1 MNKGATLL
9 LGLAV
14 GTTTALQHTPTAN
27 AHTLS
32 APAPLNINFTVQGG
46 STISGQIFS
55 PQRAP
60 LRDIYVE
67 LLDDVY
73 GSLGQTRTDSSG
85 RFIFRG
91 LQDGNY
97 KVRVKPLGTDF
108 MEQSKDVQLYTLS
121 RTSASGQ
128 LTGGSIEEQVDF
140 YLKIREN
147 ANSGP
152 LAAPGAVF
160 VQDVPAEAKKLYEAG
175 ITSLREKKDK
185 EGFESLKRS
194 LEIFP
199 NYYLALDRLG
209 TEYVT
214 RGHNEAAFILLTKAV
229 EVNPR
234 GFSSMYGLGLA
245 QYNLKLTD
253 KAIDSLQKATNLY
266 NKSGGAYMWLGMAL
280 RRAGKLNEAEVALK
294 RSNELGEK
302 RAAEVYWQMAALYN
316 DMKRYNESAD
326 ALELFL
332 KTQPAGNDPEKVKH
346 AEKLRETIKQL
357 RDKARTQ
364 TSGATPAKN

>member
-14 GTTTALQHTPTAN
+14 GTAAAHQTPTAS
-27 AHTLS
+27 AHTLVAHAS
-32 APAPLNINFTVQGG
+32 LNTNLTFQNN
-46 STISGQIFS
+46 STISGMILS

-67 LLDDVY
+67 LLDDTY

-91 LQDGNY
+91 LPNGNY
-97 KVRVKPLGTDF
+97 RLRVKPYGTDY
-108 MEQSKDVQLYTLS
+108 MEQSKDVQLFALQRNTN
-121 RTSASGQ
+121 AGV
-128 LTGGSIEEQVDF
+128 TGAVEEQVDF
-140 YLKIREN
+140 ILRVREN

-152 LAAPGAVF
+152 LAAPGAIF
-160 VQDVPAEAKKLYEAG
+160 VQEVPAEAKKLYETG
-175 ITSLREKKDK
+175 IASLRDKKDK

-214 RGHNEAAFILLTKAV
+214 RGHNEAAFVLLTKAV

-253 KAIDSLQKATNLY
+253 KAIESLQRATNLY
-266 NKSGGAYMWLGMAL
+266 NKSGGAFMWLGMAL
-280 RRAGKLNEAEVALK
+280 RRAGKYNEAEVALK
-294 RSNELGEK
+294 RANELGEK
-302 RAAEVYWQMAALYN
+302 KTAEVYWQMAALYN

-332 KTQPAGNDPEKVKH
+332 KNQPPSTDPEQVKK
-346 AEKLRETIKQL
+346 AEQLKQTIKQL
-357 RDKARTQ
+357 RTKALTQ

>member
-14 GTTTALQHTPTAN
+14 GATVAAPQALTAS
-27 AHTLS
+27 AHTLI
-32 APAPLNINFTVQGG
+32 APASINNFMLQGR

-91 LQDGNY
+91 LPDGNY
-97 KVRVKPLGTDF
+97 KVRVKPMGTDYI
-108 MEQSKDVQLYTLS
+108 EQSKDVQLYTLG
-121 RTSASGQ
+121 RTAASGQ
-128 LTGGSIEEQVDF
+128 TVGGSTEEQVDF
-140 YLKIREN
+140 YLKVREN

-152 LAAPGAVF
+152 LAAPGAIF
-160 VQDVPAEAKKLYEAG
+160 VQEVPGEAKKLYEAG
-175 ITSLREKKDK
+175 VANLRDKKDK
-185 EGFESLKRS
+185 EGFESLKRA

-214 RGHNEAAFILLTKAV
+214 RGHNEAAFVLLTKAI

-253 KAIDSLQKATNLY
+253 KAIESLQKATNLY
-266 NKSGGAYMWLGMAL
+266 NKSGGAFMWLGMAL
-280 RRAGKLNEAEVALK
+280 RRAGKLTEAEVALK

-302 RAAEVYWQMAALYN
+302 KAAEVHWQMAALYN

-332 KTQPAGNDPEKVKH
+332 KTQPPAANDPEKVKQ

-357 RDKARTQ
+357 REKARTQ
-364 TSGATPAKN
+364 TSTATPAKN

>member
-9 LGLAV
+9 LGLAI
-14 GTTTALQHTPTAN
+14 GTAAAHQAPEAN
-27 AHTLS
+27 AHPLIAST
-32 APAPLNINFTVQGG
+32 PLNLSLTFQNN
-46 STISGQIFS
+46 STISGMIFS
-55 PQRAP
+55 PQRTP
-60 LRDIYVE
+60 LRDVYVE

-91 LQDGNY
+91 LPNGNY
-97 KVRVKPLGTDF
+97 RLRVKPYGTDY
-108 MEQSKDVQLYTLS
+108 MEQSKDVQLFALQRSTN
-121 RTSASGQ
+121 AGV
-128 LTGGSIEEQVDF
+128 TGAVEEQVDF
-140 YLKIREN
+140 YLKLREN

-152 LAAPGAVF
+152 LAAPGAIF
-160 VQDVPAEAKKLYEAG
+160 VQEVPGDAKKLYEAG
-175 ITSLREKKDK
+175 IASLREKKDK

-245 QYNLKLTD
+245 QYNLKMND
-253 KAIDSLQKATNLY
+253 KAVESLQRATNLY
-266 NKSGGAYMWLGMAL
+266 NKSGGAHMWLGMAL
-280 RRAGKLNEAEVALK
+280 RRVGKLDQAEVALK
-294 RSNELGEK
+294 RANELGEK
-302 RAAEVYWQMAALYN
+302 KAPEVHWQLAALYN
-316 DMKRYNESAD
+316 DLKRYSESAD

-332 KTQPAGNDPEKVKH
+332 KNQPPSNDPEKAKQ

-364 TSGATPAKN
+364 TSGTTQSKN

>member
-14 GTTTALQHTPTAN
+14 GATALHQTPTASAHPLI
-27 AHTLS
+27 AHT
-32 APAPLNINFTVQGG
+32 PLNINFMLQGR
-46 STISGQIFS
+46 SSISGTIYS
-55 PQRAP
+55 PQRTP

-67 LLDDVY
+67 LTDDVY
-73 GSLGQTRTDSSG
+73 GSLGQTKTDSGG
-85 RFIFRG
+85 RFVFRG
-91 LQDGNY
+91 LPDGNY
-97 KVRVKPLGTDF
+97 KVRVRPYGTDYI
-108 MEQSKDVQLYTLS
+108 EQTKDVQIYTVS
-121 RTSASGQ
+121 RSTNTEGIPSGG
-128 LTGGSIEEQVDF
+128 TEEQVEF
-140 YLKIREN
+140 YLKVREN

-152 LAAPGAVF
+152 LAAPGAIF
-160 VQDVPAEAKKLYEAG
+160 VQDVPGDAKKHYEAG
-175 ITSLREKKDK
+175 IASLRDKKDK
-185 EGFESLKRS
+185 EGFESLKRA

-214 RGHNEAAFILLTKAV
+214 RGHNEAAFVLLTKAV

-266 NKSGGAYMWLGMAL
+266 NKSGGAYLWLGMAL
-280 RRAGKLNEAEVALK
+280 RRAGKLNEAEVAMK
-294 RSNELGEK
+294 RANDLGEK
-302 RAAEVYWQMAALYN
+302 KTAEVYWQMAALYN
-316 DMKRYNESAD
+316 DMKRYNDSAD

-332 KTQPAGNDPEKVKH
+332 KNQPASNDPEKTKQ
-346 AEKLRETIKQL
+346 AEKLKETIRQL
-357 RDKARTQ
+357 REKARTQ
-364 TSGATPAKN
+364 TSGVTPAKN

>member
-14 GTTTALQHTPTAN
+14 GAAAAHHQTAKASPHPLVAYTSIHANIALQN
-27 AHTLS
+27 
-32 APAPLNINFTVQGG
+32 N

-55 PQRAP
+55 NQRTP

-91 LQDGNY
+91 LPNGNY
-97 KVRVKPLGTDF
+97 KIRVKPYGTDY
-108 MEQSKDVQLYTLS
+108 MEQSKDVQLFALQRSTN
-121 RTSASGQ
+121 AGV
-128 LTGGSIEEQVDF
+128 TGAVEEQVDF
-140 YLKIREN
+140 YLKVREN
-147 ANSGP
+147 ANTGP
-152 LAAPGAVF
+152 LAAPGAIF
-160 VQDVPAEAKKLYEAG
+160 VQEVPADAKKLYEAG
-175 ITSLREKKDK
+175 IASLREKKDK

-214 RGHNEAAFILLTKAV
+214 RGHNEAAFVLLSKAI

-253 KAIDSLQKATNLY
+253 KAIESLQRATNLY

-280 RRAGKLNEAEVALK
+280 RRAGKHNEAEVALK
-294 RSNELGEK
+294 RANELGEK
-302 RAAEVYWQMAALYN
+302 KAAEVHWQLAALYN
-316 DMKRYNESAD
+316 DQKRYGEAAD
-326 ALELFL
+326 SLELFL
-332 KTQPAGNDPEKVKH
+332 KNQPPSNDPEKSKQ
-346 AEKLRETIKQL
+346 AEKIRESIRQLRE
-357 RDKARTQ
+357 KARTQ
-364 TSGATPAKN
+364 PSATTQSRN

>member
-14 GTTTALQHTPTAN
+14 GASVTAYPTPTAT
-27 AHTLS
+27 ARTITS
-32 APAPLNINFTVQGG
+32 PASLNINFTIQGR
-46 STISGQIFS
+46 STISGMIFS
-55 PQRAP
+55 PQRTP

-67 LLDDVY
+67 LLDDTY
-73 GSLGQTRTDSSG
+73 GTIGQVRTDSSG
-85 RFIFRG
+85 RYIFRG

-97 KVRVKPLGTDF
+97 KIRVKPMGTDYI
-108 MEQSKDVQLYTLS
+108 EQSKDVQVYTLA

-128 LTGGSIEEQVDF
+128 LTGSSVEEQVDF
-140 YLKIREN
+140 YLKVREN

-152 LAAPGAVF
+152 LAAPGAIF
-160 VQDVPAEAKKLYEAG
+160 VQEVPGEAKKLYEAG
-175 ITSLREKKDK
+175 IASLREKKDK
-185 EGFESLKRS
+185 EGFESLKRA
-194 LEIFP
+194 LEVFP

-214 RGHNEAAFILLTKAV
+214 RGHNEAAFVLLTKAV

-302 RAAEVYWQMAALYN
+302 RAAEVHWQMAALYN

-332 KTQPAGNDPEKVKH
+332 KSQPPSTDPEQVKK
-346 AEKLRETIKQL
+346 AEQLRETIKQL
-357 RDKARTQ
+357 REKARTQ
-364 TSGATPAKN
+364 TSGVTPAKN

>member
-14 GTTTALQHTPTAN
+14 GATAAHRQTLNASAHPLVAHTPIYAN
-27 AHTLS
+27 LI
-32 APAPLNINFTVQGG
+32 LQGR
-46 STISGQIFS
+46 SSISGQIFS
-55 PQRAP
+55 TSRAP

-73 GSLGQTRTDSSG
+73 GTLGQTRTDSSG

-91 LQDGNY
+91 LPDGLY
-97 KVRVKPLGTDF
+97 KIRVKPYGTDYK
-108 MEQSKDVQLYTLS
+108 EQTRDIQITTVS
-121 RTSASGQ
+121 RVI
-128 LTGGSIEEQVDF
+128 GGGAVEEQADF
-140 YLKIREN
+140 YLRLREN

-152 LAAPGAVF
+152 LAAPGVVF
-160 VQDVPAEAKKLYEAG
+160 AQEVPGEAKKLYEAG
-175 ITSLREKKDK
+175 IASLREKKDK
-185 EGFESLKRS
+185 EGFENLKRS

-199 NYYLALDRLG
+199 TYYLALDRLG

-214 RGHNEAAFILLTKAV
+214 RGYNEAAYILLTKAT

-253 KAIDSLQKATNLY
+253 KAVESLQRATNLY
-266 NKSGGAYMWLGMAL
+266 NKSGGAHMWLGMAL
-280 RRAGKLNEAEVALK
+280 RRAGKLDQAEVALK
-294 RSNELGEK
+294 RANELGEK
-302 RAAEVYWQMAALYN
+302 KTADVHWQLAALYN
-316 DMKRYNESAD
+316 DQKRYSEAAD
-326 ALELFL
+326 ALESFL
-332 KTQPAGNDPEKVKH
+332 KSQPNQNEAEQVKQ
-346 AEKLRETIKQL
+346 AEKIKESIKQL

-364 TSGATPAKN
+364 QTSGATPPRN